1 VPEEQEAWESW
12 VARQGPVALLYA
24 RSMTGS
30 LADAEDALQEGF
42 VRFFRFWN
50 KGGQMRDRAKMLFA
64 CVRSALLDQRRG
76 NLRRQRREELRGR
89 DMPLF
94 EESGEAQAARRELV
108 NRALEE
114 LPEEQREVVV
124 MKLWGGLTFAEI
136 GEAVG
141 VPANTAATRYR
152 YALEKMGGMLLAPGG
167 ALS

>member
-1 VPEEQEAWESW
+1 
-12 VARQGPVALLYA
+12 
-24 RSMTGS
+24 
-30 LADAEDALQEGF
+30 
-42 VRFFRFWN
+42 
-50 KGGQMRDRAKMLFA
+50 
-64 CVRSALLDQRRG
+64 
-76 NLRRQRREELRGR
+76 
-89 DMPLF
+89 MPLF
-94 EESGEAQAARRELV
+94 EESGEAQAATRELV

-167 ALS
+167 ELS